1 VLASRAGE
9 VAAATDCFAR
19 GGQSAEY
26 RAKANYV
33 AVRHAPG
40 LYSRYYHLAKKSVR
54 VRVGQRVEAGQL
66 LGRSGNTGFSSAP
79 HLHFD
84 VCDVL
89 PSETSAFALA
99 DGSPLASCAAAF
111 SADLPATDAPLRAP
125 LVWAEPPTADRPLT
139 NTARTQGAIV
149 VMERCAHVDFLDKV
163 ARAQQVRARR
173 AGGAGGGGGM
183 HPCTMHHAPCTMHH
197 APCTMRHAPCVH
209 EGVYTR
215 TPSSILYTA
224 PLSVCRAHA
233 QAGAVAAVV
242 VNHEAGAV
250 LHTMAYPKR
259 LRPTG
264 GAPLPEMP
272 ELQSHLPEMQSPLPE
287 MPEIAIPAIMVDR
300 EGGVAI
306 SAAISAARRHAV
318 KRGAANG
325 GEAEPVV
332 AGAAGAECAE
342 CAEGADQCVGEL
354 KRSSHYRTPEAAA
367 AAAAVAVAVAVGV
380 GVEVEVDADA
390 AAATAAAAAGGVAVR
405 RGAMAAATSAF
416 AACTQPVRFY
426 WPDHP
431 EGYMPSVGRWPPRA
445 VQRAAPSPPLA
456 LRTAAAAGYPHGG
469 GWLSLGRD
477 RERREGKPVHVVT
490 AEL

>member
-1 VLASRAGE
+1 
-9 VAAATDCFAR
+9 
-19 GGQSAEY
+19 
-26 RAKANYV
+26 
-33 AVRHAPG
+33 
-40 LYSRYYHLAKKSVR
+40 
-54 VRVGQRVEAGQL
+54 
-66 LGRSGNTGFSSAP
+66 
-79 HLHFD
+79 
-84 VCDVL
+84 
-89 PSETSAFALA
+89 
-99 DGSPLASCAAAF
+99 
-111 SADLPATDAPLRAP
+111 
-125 LVWAEPPTADRPLT
+125 
-139 NTARTQGAIV
+139 
-149 VMERCAHVDFLDKV
+149 
-163 ARAQQVRARR
+163 
-173 AGGAGGGGGM
+173 
-183 HPCTMHHAPCTMHH
+183 
-197 APCTMRHAPCVH
+197 MRHAPCVH

-354 KRSSHYRTPEAAA
+354 KRSAHYRTPEAAA
-367 AAAAVAVAVAVGV
+367 AAAGVAVAVAVGV
-380 GVEVEVDADA
+380 GVGMQLRCLNTILLSVVLLSSKHRKMGTTGKEKE
-390 AAATAAAAAGGVAVR
+390 TK
-405 RGAMAAATSAF
+405 T
-416 AACTQPVRFY
+416 PV
-426 WPDHP
+426 
-431 EGYMPSVGRWPPRA
+431 
-445 VQRAAPSPPLA
+445 VQ
-456 LRTAAAAGYPHGG
+456 T
-469 GWLSLGRD
+469 
-477 RERREGKPVHVVT
+477 V
-490 AEL
+490 